1 MPQYITLPLIGFL
14 VGILVISLGGGGGA
28 IYVGLLTTFFNVP
41 PAIAAATSL
50 ATIIPTTAIG
60 TFSHWRNGNINLRM
74 GLTMLA
80 GGVVGSV
87 IGSLCSSLLPQSL
100 YNKLTGAIL
109 LLLSIQMFITYLQ
122 KKRKIDEDSQ
132 PASESLDKRNN
143 IKAIIFGLLG
153 GGMSGLVGLSGSPPI
168 VAGLAILGCS
178 ALETVGTSVLVV
190 LGISITGFTTHLG
203 LGSVDWK
210 LVGLLIIGTISGAF
224 VGPFLLKRIKKGSM
238 EKVLQPLLIVM
249 IIVMGVMLFIKK

>member
-1 MPQYITLPLIGFL
+1 
-14 VGILVISLGGGGGA
+14 
-28 IYVGLLTTFFNVP
+28 
-41 PAIAAATSL
+41 
-50 ATIIPTTAIG
+50 
-60 TFSHWRNGNINLRM
+60 M

-109 LLLSIQMFITYLQ
+109 LLLCIQMFITYLK
-122 KKRKIDEDSQ
+122 KKRRTDEGSQ
-132 PASESLDKRNN
+132 QVSRGQDKRD
-143 IKAIIFGLLG
+143 IVKAIVFGLLG

-168 VAGLAILGCS
+168 VAGLAILGCT

-224 VGPFLLKRIKKGSM
+224 IGPFLLKRIKKGSM

-249 IIVMGVMLFIKK
+249 ITVMGVMLFLK

>member
-28 IYVGLLTTFFNVP
+28 IYVGLLTTFFNIP

-132 PASESLDKRNN
+132 PASESLDKRNI

-203 LGSVDWK
+203 LGSVNWK

-249 IIVMGVMLFIKK
+249 IIVMGVMLFLK